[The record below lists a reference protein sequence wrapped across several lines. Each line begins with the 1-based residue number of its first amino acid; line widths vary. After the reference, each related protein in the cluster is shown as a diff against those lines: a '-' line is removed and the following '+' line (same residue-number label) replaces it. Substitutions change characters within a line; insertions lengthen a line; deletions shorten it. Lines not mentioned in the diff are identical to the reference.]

1 MRGIAAIGLGLACA
15 VGIAEE
21 ARAQSRADC
30 EGGIRFITEALA
42 GETRADVRNE
52 LAKALRDAEREL
64 GEGEYDECMEAVEDA
79 RDAVGGAPAAARR
92 PREAD
97 ELLQADD
104 GLPVT
109 VEDAFVPRRGEI
121 EARLGFSYN
130 RLRRFTL
137 ETEDDDD
144 DDDDDGGAARKRSG
158 RDQFV
163 TDAEV
168 EIGLGNGLAA
178 MLGASYVL
186 GNAEDVKNGE
196 FELGGKW
203 NFLAQQEWFPAL
215 TIAAEVSLPFG
226 FRNDSTETTVGLLA
240 SKALGSGPDA
250 PYLHANIFWIHA
262 FNREEDARANRFV
275 AVLGATVPIT
285 TSTALALDLVHGKDE
300 EKGQIT
306 NLVEVG
312 VRQMLPG
319 GFRLGLGVGAGFGG
333 STTDFRALF
342 GLQKEF

>member
-1 MRGIAAIGLGLACA
+1 MRGIAAVGLGLACA
-15 VGIAEE
+15 VGMVEE
-21 ARAQSRADC
+21 ARAQNRADC
-30 EGGIRFITEALA
+30 EGGIRFIKEALGA
-42 GETRADVRNE
+42 ETRADVRDE

-79 RDAVGGAPAAARR
+79 RDAAGGAPAAARR

-97 ELLQADD
+97 ERLQADD

-109 VEDAFVPRRGEI
+109 IEDAFVPRRGEI
-121 EARLGFSYN
+121 ETRLGFSYD

-137 ETEDDDD
+137 ETEGD
-144 DDDDDGGAARKRSG
+144 DDDDDGGGATRKRSG

-168 EIGLGNGLAA
+168 EIGLGNGWGV
-178 MLGASYVL
+178 MLGASYVV

-196 FELGGKW
+196 LELGGKW

-215 TIAAEVSLPFG
+215 TISTEVSLPFG
-226 FRNDSTETTVGLLA
+226 FRNDSTETTAGLLA

-250 PYLHANIFWIHA
+250 PWLHANIFWIHA
-262 FNREEDARANRFV
+262 FNRDEDARANRFV

-285 TSTALALDLVHGKDE
+285 ASTALALDLVHGKDE

-319 GFRLGLGVGAGFGG
+319 GFRVGLGVGAGFGG

>member
-15 VGIAEE
+15 IGAVEE
-21 ARAQSRADC
+21 ARAQNRADC
-30 EGGIRFITEALA
+30 EAGIRFITEALA
-42 GETRADVRNE
+42 RETRADVRDE

-97 ELLQADD
+97 ERLQADD
-104 GLPVT
+104 GLPIT

-121 EARLGFSYN
+121 EARLGFAYN
-130 RLRRFTL
+130 RLRRSTL
-137 ETEDDDD
+137 ETEHD
-144 DDDDDGGAARKRSG
+144 DDDDDGDAPRKRSG

-163 TDAEV
+163 TEAEV
-168 EIGLGNGLAA
+168 EIGLGNGLSA
-178 MLGASYVL
+178 MLGASYVV

-196 FELGGKW
+196 LELGGKW

-215 TIAAEVSLPFG
+215 SISAEVSLPFG

-240 SKALGSGPDA
+240 SKALGSGPEA
-250 PYLHANIFWIHA
+250 PYLHANVFWIHA

-285 TSTALALDLVHGKDE
+285 SSTALALDLVHGKDE

-342 GLQKEF
+342 GVQKEF